1 MRVND
6 RVAIMEGRDKGKIG
20 TLMDIDFSRG
30 ECKVEGLNMVDIKV
44 PEYMLAN
51 EAEQDKRKIR
61 SIEQPIPLSWIRLVA
76 LLQTASGAKEDVLC
90 EKVHATRPF
99 FDKHSTGFKG
109 AKITYHRYILHEGER
124 IPIPWPET
132 PPKEHKETP
141 SDTLRMEV
149 EQKSFI
155 PTLLRPP
162 MPGTVIDELRNKYS
176 IFRTRHDPEYIA
188 AKMKEDEEKEEKK
201 KLIEKMRTPLKEINR
216 LERKMKRAK
225 GKGKLTE
232 EMLERIGQVIAKK
245 RQLQLDTAGVSQEP
259 GPEVV
264 VA

>member
-1 MRVND
+1 
-6 RVAIMEGRDKGKIG
+6 
-20 TLMDIDFSRG
+20 
-30 ECKVEGLNMVDIKV
+30 
-44 PEYMLAN
+44 MLAN
-51 EAEQDKRKIR
+51 SEEQDKRKIR
-61 SIEQPIPLSWIRLVA
+61 SIEQPIPLSAIRLV
-76 LLQTASGAKEDVLC
+76 TAIRDPETGIPEDVVC
-90 EKVHATRPF
+90 ETVHATRPF
-99 FDKHSTGFKG
+99 FDKKSTNFKG
-109 AKITYHRYILHEGER
+109 AKVSYKRYIIMPDGTATR
-124 IPIPWPET
+124 IPWPQNKA
-132 PPKEHKETP
+132 PKEHKDYP

-216 LERKMKRAK
+216 LERKMKKAK

-245 RQLQLDTAGVSQEP
+245 RQLQLDAAGVSQEP
-259 GPEVV
+259 GPEAV